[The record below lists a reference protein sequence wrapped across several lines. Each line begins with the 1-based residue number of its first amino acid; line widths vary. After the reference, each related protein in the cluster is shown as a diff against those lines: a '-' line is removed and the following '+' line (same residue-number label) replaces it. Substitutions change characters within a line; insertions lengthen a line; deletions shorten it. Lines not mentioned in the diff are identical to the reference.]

1 MTLPL
6 PPLGHAVI
14 ISGPFSFF
22 PYVCVRAL
30 VDGVSPLPFWNGSLD
45 CNANPLGPSTP
56 RWPPPNTHTHRQ
68 THGLPHPSYSVAVCA
83 SERWPHWWQP
93 AANRGSRLISDITVD
108 VSIPIKP
115 IRSEEKKKVY
125 EIHYIVRAE
134 YSKTNITFITGF
146 IPSLFFS
153 FTKTVSKATG

>member
-108 VSIPIKP
+108 VSILIKP
-115 IRSEEKKKVY
+115 IRSEEKRKFTKY
-125 EIHYIVRAE
+125 TILLGLNIVKQISPLLRV
-134 YSKTNITFITGF
+134 S
-146 IPSLFFS
+146 SLLCSFS
-153 FTKTVSKATG
+153 FTVSKATG